1 MGTGLP
7 PKGPYPGLGLAGRN
21 ALTGAA
27 VSDLFAGY
35 SLPVVPPSG
44 GALAA
49 LAGTTYPGLGS
60 PARSA
65 LTGAAV
71 SDLFSGYP
79 PPPPPYASALAAFGA
94 LSPPSPATS
103 LLFGTP
109 TTPVGP
115 WHYVRWRFNTFLAN
129 LTITPLQREDGD
141 TKHAGVRACLNRHYY
156 GTLSETANSL
166 LIGSWGKGT
175 QVRPSRDIDI
185 LFLLPASIWQRYQQR
200 DGNKQ
205 SQLLQEVKE
214 ILAATYSQTTMRGD
228 GQVISIPFNTM
239 PIELSPGFRCQDGTI
254 IICDTNDGGR
264 YKTSTAETEET
275 ELSASDLRWNGNTR
289 ALARMLKQWQREQ
302 NAPLKSFVLER
313 LALHFLAQWSYSH
326 HDVFWYD
333 WMIRDFFAWLLQFA
347 NGTLTM
353 PLTNEVIPL
362 GNEWQVRAQR
372 AHANAVSAC
381 EREHANSGQLAG
393 EDWQKIFG
401 AEIPV
406 T

>member
-1 MGTGLP
+1 
-7 PKGPYPGLGLAGRN
+7 
-21 ALTGAA
+21 
-27 VSDLFAGY
+27 
-35 SLPVVPPSG
+35 
-44 GALAA
+44 
-49 LAGTTYPGLGS
+49 
-60 PARSA
+60 
-65 LTGAAV
+65 
-71 SDLFSGYP
+71 
-79 PPPPPYASALAAFGA
+79 
-94 LSPPSPATS
+94 

-109 TTPVGP
+109 ATPSPP
-115 WHYVRWRFNTFLAN
+115 WHYVRWRFRTFLAN
-129 LTITPLQREDGD
+129 LAITPPQREDGN

-156 GTLSETANSL
+156 GTSSETANSF

-185 LFLLPASIWQRYQQR
+185 LFLLPGSVWQRYQQR

-214 ILAATYSQTTMRGD
+214 VLAATYSQTTMRGD

-264 YKTSTAETEET
+264 YKTSTAEVEES
-275 ELSASDLRWNGNTR
+275 ELSASDRQWNGNTR
-289 ALARMLKQWQREQ
+289 ALALMVKQWQREQ
-302 NAPLKSFVLER
+302 NVPLKSFVLER

-333 WMIRDFFAWLLQFA
+333 WMIRDFFEWLLQFV
-347 NGTLTM
+347 NGNLTM
-353 PLTNEVIPL
+353 PLTREVIPL
-362 GNEWQVRAQR
+362 GKEWQVRAQR

-381 EREHANSGQLAG
+381 EHEYGNRGRLAG

-401 AEIPV
+401 VEIPV